1 MDKNVSWSRF
11 YSLYTRAG
19 GQQWLHAVAG
29 GILSPRSDIFMSI
42 YAHFKLQVRLGG
54 EGIWNIA
61 NITDVNLKSI
71 CSWAYSS
78 LLSCYVECVTVQW
91 LRVGGGQGDGCNR
104 CRRGGGRGR
113 DVVLAGAS
121 VPRAEWPCHNNYTSE
136 GGSVPWLPPDV
147 LMLSLFIAH

>member
-61 NITDVNLKSI
+61 NLTDVNLKSI
-71 CSWAYSS
+71 M
-78 LLSCYVECVTVQW
+78 LLSIELTTELLCRMCDSDCVSEAV
-91 LRVGGGQGDGCNR
+91 RVTAVTGAGGEEAGGG
-104 CRRGGGRGR
+104 
-113 DVVLAGAS
+113 
-121 VPRAEWPCHNNYTSE
+121 
-136 GGSVPWLPPDV
+136 
-147 LMLSLFIAH
+147 MLF